1 MSVAWRRTPTRAA
14 RTVRF
19 AAKAMLC
26 TLFTTVACAAAF
38 DDGLAAFVRADY
50 ATAIRHWEP
59 LAEAGNADAQY
70 NLGSMYEN
78 GQGAARDY
86 TAAVRFYRRAA
97 AQGHPDAQYNLAKLY
112 ESGNGV
118 TQDSVRAYVWF
129 AVSANISLNGMLWSG
144 IAALTSRDVLAARL
158 PPDQLVVARALVRRC
173 EDTNF
178 TACGD

>member
-1 MSVAWRRTPTRAA
+1 
-14 RTVRF
+14 
-19 AAKAMLC
+19 MLC

-97 AQGHPDAQYNLAKLY
+97 AQGHPDAQFNLAKLY
-112 ESGNGV
+112 EGGNGV
-118 TQDSVRAYVWF
+118 PQDSVRAYVWF